1 MRSTTTI
8 LPRKTLSRQDG
19 KRAGLCPADCAGVK
33 GMLEGLR
40 GSPPVKEVAHMV
52 QFLLDAAAQAVA
64 GVVVALFVCWLN
76 RR

>member
-1 MRSTTTI
+1 MS
-8 LPRKTLSRQDG
+8 
-19 KRAGLCPADCAGVK
+19 ADCAGVK

-64 GVVVALFVCWLN
+64 GVVVALFVYWLK